1 MITFLERHAGITD
14 VQYFERPPCATRDI
28 ENWERAHYP
37 CVLPEDFKSFLR
49 LSDGLLLKWAIKQG
63 DLTQPL
69 GCMQVNDVAN
79 LSPCPRGTFAPGEG
93 VFDTGE
99 TPPECVAAFE
109 LDSNALDGRLALL
122 YRAGA
127 LTKPQIWFQD
137 LSATWFFIA
146 HTFTDYFR
154 LMMMH
159 LGNQTQNFA
168 AWACTF
174 IASIFLWRAAHV
186 DLVGPAIST
195 KLSQHEWLRA
205 LQACRAGSTP
215 LREWASTHP
224 PNSGSGSSALSA
236 SPSTSRTTGAPRG
249 DLLAAGLFQRAEL
262 GPMIATGAAH
272 SLSDA
277 AAGVEGEP
285 PLTPVRRGTHAQ
297 EPRGEI
303 PPTQLEEPGK
313 AEEAPSK
320 HEDARPPRKHRRG
333 SRWKKLNARPRS
345 GKRPSRRP
353 QARTGS
359 ERAQNN

>member
-1 MITFLERHAGITD
+1 VITFLERHAGITD

-186 DLVGPAIST
+186 NLVEPAIST
-195 KLSQHEWLRA
+195 KLSQHEWLRGP
-205 LQACRAGSTP
+205 RPIRRTVVPVP
-215 LREWASTHP
+215 LP
-224 PNSGSGSSALSA
+224 
-236 SPSTSRTTGAPRG
+236 
-249 DLLAAGLFQRAEL
+249 
-262 GPMIATGAAH
+262 
-272 SLSDA
+272 
-277 AAGVEGEP
+277 
-285 PLTPVRRGTHAQ
+285 
-297 EPRGEI
+297 
-303 PPTQLEEPGK
+303 
-313 AEEAPSK
+313 
-320 HEDARPPRKHRRG
+320 
-333 SRWKKLNARPRS
+333 
-345 GKRPSRRP
+345 
-353 QARTGS
+353 
-359 ERAQNN
+359 

>member
-127 LTKPQIWFQD
+127 LQ
-137 LSATWFFIA
+137 AT
-146 HTFTDYFR
+146 
-154 LMMMH
+154 
-159 LGNQTQNFA
+159 
-168 AWACTF
+168 
-174 IASIFLWRAAHV
+174 
-186 DLVGPAIST
+186 DLVSGPQCDVV
-195 KLSQHEWLRA
+195 LHR
-205 LQACRAGSTP
+205 
-215 LREWASTHP
+215 THLH
-224 PNSGSGSSALSA
+224 GLF
-236 SPSTSRTTGAPRG
+236 PSHDDAPR
-249 DLLAAGLFQRAEL
+249 
-262 GPMIATGAAH
+262 
-272 SLSDA
+272 
-277 AAGVEGEP
+277 
-285 PLTPVRRGTHAQ
+285 
-297 EPRGEI
+297 
-303 PPTQLEEPGK
+303 
-313 AEEAPSK
+313 
-320 HEDARPPRKHRRG
+320 
-333 SRWKKLNARPRS
+333 
-345 GKRPSRRP
+345 
-353 QARTGS
+353 
-359 ERAQNN
+359 